1 MASEAFQRA
10 WHRGFMPTEFS
21 GSTYDRLKTRL
32 KTRIVD
38 VVTGTPSGEKPR
50 LDGQELEAYLRQT
63 FREVAEESRT
73 TRLPPEEESRLIHE
87 ILEEMADPGPLSHL
101 LSDPTVTEIMVNG
114 PSEIFVERDGRLQ
127 RTEARFRDANHL
139 MATIEQM
146 LNPLGLSVNESHACC
161 DAHLP
166 DGSRMNVIISP
177 LVLNG
182 PVVTIRRKL
191 RPWSI
196 PEYIAGG
203 ALSGQVAEFLQA
215 CVRAKVNMVVSGGT
229 STGKTTLVTM
239 LSASIP
245 LAERIIT
252 IENVQELELSDHAH
266 WVRLVAKGANME
278 GRGEIPLRTLVMNAL
293 RMRPDR
299 IILGEARGGE
309 ALDVVQAMHTGH
321 DGVITVLHAGSPQAA
336 LERLEALM
344 LMSGIDFPPQACRLQ
359 LASAVELIVHMA
371 RFADG
376 SRRIA
381 AITHVAGLSE
391 KGFMLEDLFTF
402 DVQKFAEGG
411 ALHGGLCYTGVRPSF
426 LRKFQLNNVPIPAW
440 LSSEKQ

>member
-10 WHRGFMPTEFS
+10 WQRGFMPTKLN

-38 VVTGTPSGEKPR
+38 VATGVPDGGRPR
-50 LDGQELEAYLRQT
+50 LDGQELEAYVRRT
-63 FREVAEESRT
+63 FRAVAEESRAP
-73 TRLPPEEESRLIHE
+73 RLSPEEESRLIHE
-87 ILEEMADPGPLSHL
+87 VLEEMVDPGPLRHL

-114 PSEIFVERDGRLQ
+114 PSEVFVERNGRLQ
-127 RTEARFRDANHL
+127 RTEARFRDTNHL

-229 STGKTTLVTM
+229 STGKTTLVAI

-245 LAERIIT
+245 LTERIIT
-252 IENVQELELSDHAH
+252 IENVQELQLPDQAH
-266 WVRLVAKGANME
+266 WIRLVAKGANME
-278 GRGEIPLRTLVMNAL
+278 GRGEVPLRTLVRNAL

-321 DGVITVLHAGSPQAA
+321 DGVITVLHADSPQAA

-344 LMSGIDFPPQACRLQ
+344 LMSGVELPPHTCRLQ

-381 AITHVAGLSE
+381 AITHMVGLSE
-391 KGFMLEDLFTF
+391 KGFVLEDLFTF
-402 DVQKFAEGG
+402 DVQRFSEDGE
-411 ALHGGLCYTGVRPSF
+411 LHGGLRYAGARPSF